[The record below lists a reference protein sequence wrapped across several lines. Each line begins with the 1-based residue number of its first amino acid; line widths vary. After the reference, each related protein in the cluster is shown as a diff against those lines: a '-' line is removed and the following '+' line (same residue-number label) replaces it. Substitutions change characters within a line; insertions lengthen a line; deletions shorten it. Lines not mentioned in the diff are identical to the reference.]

1 MTDALLADL
10 ARRFEYHGENLYHGA
25 SHVNSSPLY
34 GHLAL
39 GVAADPDVLQLT
51 TEADRNTQVS
61 NLLLGAV
68 HFLLLSGIKH
78 PLAAYYPDLTAN
90 PRPPQEA
97 YPAFHAF
104 CLEHA

>member
-1 MTDALLADL
+1 MTDTLVADL
-10 ARRFEYHGENLYHGA
+10 ARRFEWHGKNLYRGV

-34 GHLAL
+34 EHLAL
-39 GVAADPDVLQLT
+39 GVAADPDVLSLL

-78 PLAAYYPDLTAN
+78 RLADFYPDLTAN

-97 YPAFHAF
+97 YPTFRAF
-104 CLEHA
+104 CLEH